1 MEPRLLSAT
10 AAMIIVLNTSS
21 RYLIKKDIIFVIN
34 RIDLWPNE
42 ILSQGLLNVS
52 PTESYQF

>member
-1 MEPRLLSAT
+1 
-10 AAMIIVLNTSS
+10 MIIVLNTSS

-52 PTESYQF
+52 PTDSYQF